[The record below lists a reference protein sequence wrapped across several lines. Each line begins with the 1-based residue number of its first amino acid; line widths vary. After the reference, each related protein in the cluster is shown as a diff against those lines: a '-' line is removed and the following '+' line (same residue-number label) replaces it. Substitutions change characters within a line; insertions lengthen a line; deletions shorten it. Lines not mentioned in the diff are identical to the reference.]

1 MKASPFSP
9 ETLAGLRHKW
19 SRLLESPS
27 QALVVDEGQ
36 PFLLRG
42 LAQWLKRFGDPDY
55 NILVDGEDSFATG
68 VCVGVDKPLPRC
80 PQVFP
85 EKLKH
90 RKLDE
95 TEFNPIAFNYPSA
108 QVSSKELEEKFKE
121 EEQLGRMFP
130 TTLPVLIN
138 KYGKDKVRVASMA
151 AITKPD
157 GGVRPLHDA
166 THSVM
171 VNHEIRYSDQIQCPG
186 PAEVAAMVR
195 EASESGE
202 APFCLSADIRAAH
215 RLFKIREADWPYLA
229 CKCDSNSQVVW
240 TNKVGTFGVSST
252 PYWWARLMGLIG
264 RFTGYIMGSRWFMQV
279 IYVDDLH
286 GSFAGHR
293 KFLHLWIWLLAYE
306 LVGVPFGYHKFKGGL
321 SSDFVGFHLRYDLC
335 EVGITEKRGKW
346 LREWILKVAA
356 SKFIVQT
363 REFSEFWG
371 GWDSLLSC
379 WLGWKRISRRSILGR
394 RQLLRE
400 QWRSYLKRL
409 SFLWSIC
416 WKSFRLIHSWC
427 QHSDRLTTQQI
438 NSGLMRSVQTIW
450 LSLLVGNALARDGD
464 GSP

>member
-1 MKASPFSP
+1 MVECDTEEQFDLEACMNFGKPITVEWDGKRRPFVDGLGLCSPTRWPPSCRAFHRPTEMNNFAEETFKLLEETVTSTIGDVRREAFRLATGNMQASPFGLEVLS
-9 ETLAGLRHKW
+9 TLRHKW
-19 SRLLESPS
+19 SRLLESPW

-42 LAQWLKRFGDPDY
+42 LAQWLKKFGDPDY
-55 NILVDGEDSFATG
+55 SILADGEDCSATG
-68 VCVGVDKPLPRC
+68 VWVGVDKPLPRC

-130 TTLPVLIN
+130 TTLPVLAN

-264 RFTGYIMGSRWFMQV
+264 RFAGYIMGTRWFMQV

-286 GSFAGHR
+286 GSFTGAR
-293 KFLHLWIWLLAYE
+293 KFLH
-306 LVGVPFGYHKFKGGL
+306 
-321 SSDFVGFHLRYDLC
+321 
-335 EVGITEKRGKW
+335 T
-346 LREWILKVAA
+346 
-356 SKFIVQT
+356 
-363 REFSEFWG
+363 
-371 GWDSLLSC
+371 
-379 WLGWKRISRRSILGR
+379 
-394 RQLLRE
+394 
-400 QWRSYLKRL
+400 
-409 SFLWSIC
+409 
-416 WKSFRLIHSWC
+416 
-427 QHSDRLTTQQI
+427 
-438 NSGLMRSVQTIW
+438 
-450 LSLLVGNALARDGD
+450 
-464 GSP
+464 